1 MTRVTSLE
9 DYLAIDKNGQTKQH
23 MLDRLMSIRQQLI
36 NHTRLP
42 QTPDTYQEMC
52 LKIEACKAAESTI
65 QILWERYHAKLLI

>member
-23 MLDRLMSIRQQLI
+23 MLDRLMRIRQQLI

-42 QTPDTYQEMC
+42 QAPDTYQEMC
-52 LKIEACKAAESTI
+52 LKIEACKAAENTI
-65 QILWERYHAKLLI
+65 QILWERYHAKLL